1 MEILVFIKS
10 MNTFNKAVLTV
21 LLLIASVPSLYYGCT
36 RERTLKGVVLSHS
49 AIGSE
54 NGYVNYYTVVRLN
67 NGGILTLRGAEAFQV
82 STGDSIHHVTRIPR
96 YKDF

>member
-1 MEILVFIKS
+1 MRFLS
-10 MNTFNKAVLTV
+10 AVVLFL
-21 LLLIASVPSLYYGCT
+21 LLLIAFVSSIYYIT
-36 RERTLKGVVLSHS
+36 TKEITLKGVVLSHS

-82 STGDSIHHVTRIPR
+82 STGDSIHYVTRIPR